1 MRILGVETSCD
12 ETAVAVVEDGKREL
26 AYVVATSKDFHLAT
40 GGIVP
45 EVAARK
51 QLDFMLPV
59 LEQLNSQ
66 VDIRT
71 VDAIAVTQGPG
82 LAGSL
87 IVGIETAKSLAFALD
102 LPLVPVNHL
111 VAHFYANFLTYEII
125 PEKHFPA
132 LVLVVSGGHTDLVLL
147 KDHGDLIHLG
157 STLDDAAGEAFDKT
171 ARLLGLAPYLGGV
184 ELSKRASLC
193 GVNRLKN
200 KLPRPLMN
208 QDNLDFSFSGL
219 KTAAKRIIQ
228 MGEFTVEEV
237 ARDFEDAVVDVLVS
251 KTLKAQAQTQAKSL
265 LLGGGVTA
273 NRTLRMRLT
282 AEFDALGVPIFF
294 PELRLCGDNASN
306 VATSAYYNYYPKPPA
321 TVNPDPSMSI
331 VY

>member
-1 MRILGVETSCD
+1 MRILGIETSCD
-12 ETAVAVVEDGKREL
+12 ETAVAIVEDGKREL
-26 AYVVATSKDFHLAT
+26 AYVVATSKDFHLDT

-59 LEQLNSQ
+59 LERLNSQ
-66 VDIRT
+66 VDIHT

-87 IVGIETAKSLAFALD
+87 IVGIETAKSLAFALN

-111 VAHFYANFLTYEII
+111 VAHFYANFLSHEIS
-125 PEKHFPA
+125 PEKQFPA

-147 KDHGDLIHLG
+147 KSHGDLLHLG

-184 ELSKRASLC
+184 ELSKRAALC
-193 GVNRLKN
+193 GFSRLQGR
-200 KLPRPLMN
+200 LPRPLMH

-228 MGEFTVEEV
+228 MGEFTVEEI
-237 ARDFEDAVVDVLVS
+237 ARDFEDAVVDVLVA

-282 AEFDALGVPIFF
+282 KEFDALGVPIFF

-306 VATSAYYNYYPKPPA
+306 VATSAYYNYSPKLPVA
-321 TVNPDPSMSI
+321 VKPDPSMSI
-331 VY
+331 VS